1 MGDRTETGVGGGV
14 CQVSTTLFRAFF
26 FAGLPILER
35 HAHSYQVAYYK
46 PPGLDAAVIQPYKDL
61 KVLNDTPGAL
71 WIQASVQEGR
81 LRFHLFGTK
90 DREVAW
96 EGPFITDRKPP
107 SPPGDPRPHPSP
119 GGAQAGGLRRRR
131 GQGGGPPPRALRG
144 RARPG
149 GPGGE
154 RLPPLGAVYLVGPS
168 PAPEAPPAPP
178 EEAGAAP

>member
-1 MGDRTETGVGGGV
+1 M

-107 SPPGDPRPHPSP
+107 PPGDPRPHPPGRASRWTSPPKGPRWWSAAACATGTGASGRTSCKASTAP
-119 GGAQAGGLRRRR
+119 GGGLSGG
-131 GQGGGPPPRALRG
+131 A
-144 RARPG
+144 
-149 GPGGE
+149 
-154 RLPPLGAVYLVGPS
+154 
-168 PAPEAPPAPP
+168 
-178 EEAGAAP
+178 